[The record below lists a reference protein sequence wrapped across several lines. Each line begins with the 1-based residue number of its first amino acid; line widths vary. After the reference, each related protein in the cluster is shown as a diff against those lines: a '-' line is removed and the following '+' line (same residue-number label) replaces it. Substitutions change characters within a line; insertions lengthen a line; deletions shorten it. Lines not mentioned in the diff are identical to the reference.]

1 LAKTA
6 SPLWSVLSAKISYNV
21 IPDKNTTEGQEM
33 AGQNSNGG
41 IPAVLKCYGGARKPL
56 RFLLLT
62 LLILISAALFTPTS
76 LAADDGHDP
85 LLTFYYARG
94 ADPDF
99 FNILPELIRGES
111 MTDDTY
117 LYALS
122 YFHPLTTPGGLQ
134 KVFDFLRVPNTRTGI
149 EGVVGKHNGLQHN
162 WEVGATWQL
171 RFAPWRLAMVRV
183 RPAVGI
189 GLSCAIGDP
198 AYEDGPE
205 HDPEKRY
212 HLLNFNIYELEWG
225 LQKVPAISLVTRLHH
240 RSGIWGVI
248 APPLVGS
255 NFLAVG
261 LRYRF

>member
-1 LAKTA
+1 
-6 SPLWSVLSAKISYNV
+6 
-21 IPDKNTTEGQEM
+21 M
-33 AGQNSNGG
+33 ARQHSNDC
-41 IPAVLKCYGGARKPL
+41 IPAAL
-56 RFLLLT
+56 RQHGVAGKLVRLLLLIFLT
-62 LLILISAALFTPTS
+62 LLAAALFAS
-76 LAADDGHDP
+76 ASHAADDGHYP
-85 LLTFYYARG
+85 LLTFYLARG

-99 FNILPELIRGES
+99 FNILPELIRGEA
-111 MTDDTY
+111 MMDDTY
-117 LYALS
+117 LYALG

-134 KVFDFLRVPNTRTGI
+134 RVFDFLRVPNTRTGI

-189 GLSCAIGDP
+189 GLSYAIGDP

-205 HDPEKRY
+205 DDPEKRY

-225 LQKVPAISLVTRLHH
+225 LQKAPAVSLVTRLHH